1 MDVALLILR
10 VVVGLYLFGHGAQ
23 KLLGWFEGPSLPGT
37 EGIMRQLRFRPAR
50 FWAISAAATETGGGL
65 LLLLGL
71 LNPLGSL
78 AIIAAMLTATF
89 SVHLRRG
96 WFSSTG
102 GPELPLTNSAVA
114 VAVAVAGPGR
124 YSLDS
129 LLGIHLPE
137 PVTGVA
143 VSVLVLLGLAV
154 AFITREQQ
162 PAADHAHG
170 AA

>member
-10 VVVGLYLFGHGAQ
+10 LVVGLYLFGHGAQ

-50 FWAISAAATETGGGL
+50 LWAINAAVAETGGGL
-65 LLLLGL
+65 LLALGL

-89 SVHLRRG
+89 SVHLGRG
-96 WFSSTG
+96 WFGTTG

-114 VAVAVAGPGR
+114 AAVAIAGPGR

-129 LLGIHLPE
+129 LLGLHLPE
-137 PVTGVA
+137 PVTGIV
-143 VSVLVLLGLAV
+143 VSALVLLGLAV

-162 PAADHAHG
+162 PAADQAPG